1 MELRQILVSST
12 HIYYIIYFIIGSVI
26 GLSGNVLTN
35 RLIQSSLVQ
44 LVNETTP
51 LLSLKEML
59 KEIMFSFDVCKLVV
73 MNGCIT

>member
-1 MELRQILVSST
+1 MELRLILVSST
-12 HIYYIIYFIIGSVI
+12 HISDIIYYIIGSVV

-51 LLSLKEML
+51 ILSLKEKL
-59 KEIMFSFDVCKLVV
+59 KEIMFSFDVCRLVV
-73 MNGCIT
+73 TNGCIA